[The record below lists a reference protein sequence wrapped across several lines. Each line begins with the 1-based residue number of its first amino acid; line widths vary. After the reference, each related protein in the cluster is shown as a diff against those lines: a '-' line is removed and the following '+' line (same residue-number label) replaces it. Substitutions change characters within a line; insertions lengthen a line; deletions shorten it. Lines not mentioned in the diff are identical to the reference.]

1 MANESIEQTTKES
14 KRRLSLISWLK
25 DRLRKPETEEI
36 FDGFETEL
44 DKLRGMMGDIEDELG
59 MIRNWNALLENA
71 ETGENLPSIIENG
84 KRRGLMEAYNKKWIA
99 LEIGLTLYR
108 MLLLESDRYGRGFAQ
123 EKPQLIARIR
133 QYDPVLANRIESL
146 RLPLSENE
154 VLGILRPIMGII
166 NKPQL
171 LSSYI
176 STHYDELMQNI
187 NKMKDQEEAK
197 EVRHA
202 VVVLSNREMEEL
214 SRCIADIRSWVYRGA
229 YGISLFIERSYLY
242 LRGGKSRYDGESF
255 LGFGMH
261 FRDERLVEELR
272 ASPEVKRIMTYVEE
286 LKFFKEARQT
296 ILRALEQP
304 KWEGFLGKGG
314 FLWNLYKGPK
324 YIEMVRTRFGN
335 HEFADLLSR
344 LHGKIHENPEA
355 WKNELGVLSEKLT
368 RQYHQL
374 VVEPAGNALIRMFD
388 AAMKRLEKEKETA
401 IAELMKLMTES
412 DSLSKTR
419 RQFLSL
425 LEKRK
430 RELVRELE
438 KEKIV

>member
-1 MANESIEQTTKES
+1 M
-14 KRRLSLISWLK
+14 ISWLK

-176 STHYDELMQNI
+176 STHYHEIMKNI

-197 EVRHA
+197 AVRHA

-261 FRDERLVEELR
+261 FRDERLV
-272 ASPEVKRIMTYVEE
+272 
-286 LKFFKEARQT
+286 
-296 ILRALEQP
+296 
-304 KWEGFLGKGG
+304 
-314 FLWNLYKGPK
+314 
-324 YIEMVRTRFGN
+324 
-335 HEFADLLSR
+335 D
-344 LHGKIHENPEA
+344 
-355 WKNELGVLSEKLT
+355 
-368 RQYHQL
+368 
-374 VVEPAGNALIRMFD
+374 
-388 AAMKRLEKEKETA
+388 
-401 IAELMKLMTES
+401 
-412 DSLSKTR
+412 
-419 RQFLSL
+419 
-425 LEKRK
+425 RK
-430 RELVRELE
+430 RV
-438 KEKIV
+438 V